1 MPRYRLLSNNE
12 LKHFEKEFI
21 GFLVVNGIQPD
32 LWQRMKEEN
41 SNEVEKIVELFS
53 EVIFENIA
61 RKTRYLAYINS
72 SQLFVFNF
80 EKDKGCLLIVET
92 DSPPMPT
99 CRSENEILQYIQN
112 HEENLLITFQEKDY
126 IESREEEVFRMMQS
140 CMLINSNVYDTLFKI
155 YNARSGT

>member
-21 GFLVVNGIQPD
+21 EFLVVNGIQPD

-80 EKDKGCLLIVET
+80 EKDKGYLLIVET
-92 DSPPMPT
+92 DSSPMPT
-99 CRSENEILQYIQN
+99 CRSGNEILQYIQN